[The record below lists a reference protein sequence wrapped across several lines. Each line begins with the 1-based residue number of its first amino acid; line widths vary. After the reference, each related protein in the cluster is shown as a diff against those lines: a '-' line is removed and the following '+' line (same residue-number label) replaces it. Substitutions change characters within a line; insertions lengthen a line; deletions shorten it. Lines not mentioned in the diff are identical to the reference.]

1 MLVSAMLHAKGGSVG
16 TIRPDTTVRHLCDK
30 LKEMRV
36 GALVVSEDGVRILG
50 IVSERDVVRAIAAQ
64 GPDALDRGVTEI
76 MTSDV
81 VTCGPG
87 DAIADLMIMMTE
99 NRVRHLP
106 VTEGGNM
113 VGLVSIGDVV
123 KYRVDELEHEA
134 QAMQEYI
141 KTG

>member
-1 MLVSAMLHAKGGSVG
+1 MLVSAMLHAKGGDVG
-16 TIRPDTTVRHLCDK
+16 TIRPDTDVRHLCDK

-36 GALVVSEDGVRILG
+36 GALVVSEDGARIQG

-64 GPDALDRGVTEI
+64 GSDALDRGVTEI

-81 VTCGPG
+81 VTCSPG

-106 VTEGGNM
+106 VTEDGRM

>member
-1 MLVSAMLHAKGGSVG
+1 MLVSAMLHAKGGDVG
-16 TIRPDTTVRHLCDK
+16 TIRPDTDVRHLCDK

-36 GALVVSEDGVRILG
+36 GALVVSEDGARILG
-50 IVSERDVVRAIAAQ
+50 IVSERDVVRAIAAH
-64 GPDALDRGVTEI
+64 GSDALDRGVTEI

-81 VTCGPG
+81 VTCSPG

-106 VTEGGNM
+106 VTEDGKM

>member
-1 MLVSAMLHAKGGSVG
+1 MLVSAMLHNKGGSVG
-16 TIRPDTTVRHLCDK
+16 TIRPDTVVSHLCER
-30 LKEMRV
+30 LAELRV
-36 GALVVSEDGVRILG
+36 GAMVVSEDGSRILG
-50 IVSERDVVRAIAAQ
+50 IVSERDVVRAVAKGGSA
-64 GPDALDRGVTEI
+64 ALDRRVADI

-81 VTCGPG
+81 VTCGPDDRIG
-87 DAIADLMIMMTE
+87 DLMIMMTE

-106 VTEGGNM
+106 VTRNGNM
-113 VGLVSIGDVV
+113 IGIVSIGDVV